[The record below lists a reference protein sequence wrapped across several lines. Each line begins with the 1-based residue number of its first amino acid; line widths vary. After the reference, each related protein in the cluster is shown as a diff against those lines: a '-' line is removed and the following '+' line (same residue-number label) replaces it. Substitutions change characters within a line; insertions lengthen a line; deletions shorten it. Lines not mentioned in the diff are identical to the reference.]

1 MCGPIGNCGKEALA
15 LVLKG
20 KEGPVSGPFARMQA
34 SPREECS
41 FHCSGY
47 GRFVFF
53 LSSFHF
59 LSFLFFFLC
68 SFFFFF
74 EALCTP

>member
-15 LVLKG
+15 FVLKG
-20 KEGPVSGPFARMQA
+20 KEGPARRPFARTQA

-41 FHCSGY
+41 FRCSGY

-53 LSSFHF
+53 LSSFYVS
-59 LSFLFFFLC
+59 SFLFFFLS

-74 EALCTP
+74 F